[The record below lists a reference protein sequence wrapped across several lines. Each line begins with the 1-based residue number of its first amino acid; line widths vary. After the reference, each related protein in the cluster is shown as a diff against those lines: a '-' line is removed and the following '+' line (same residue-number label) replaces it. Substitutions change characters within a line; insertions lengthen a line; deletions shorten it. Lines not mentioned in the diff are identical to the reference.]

1 MGCVRG
7 GGDQPERH
15 GCDLLDNS
23 EAILVCFTIKRILFI
38 SLISNSVNSSK
49 VYITL
54 NIAKLLELAENKQ
67 SI

>member
-1 MGCVRG
+1 MGCVWG
-7 GGDQPERH
+7 GGDQPKRH
-15 GCDLLDNS
+15 GCYLLDNS
-23 EAILVCFTIKRILFI
+23 EAILECFTIKGILFN
-38 SLISNSVNSSK
+38 SLITNSVDSSK